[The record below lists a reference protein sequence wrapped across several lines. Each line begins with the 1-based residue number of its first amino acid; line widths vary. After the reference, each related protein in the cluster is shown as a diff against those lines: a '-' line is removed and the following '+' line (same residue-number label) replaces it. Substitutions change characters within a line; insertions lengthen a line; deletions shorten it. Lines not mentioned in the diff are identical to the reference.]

1 MESIE
6 RFFRQ
11 AWLSFNALFGW
22 VEPKIYFFVKVVNPI
37 LQLVFFCLLAKYVYH
52 TNNLTTWVIGNSFLL
67 CIYNCIF
74 GIGGDLRVERYYG
87 TLKMVMASP
96 ANKFITF
103 FQRGSVHIIDA
114 ASTVIIGFVAG
125 IVFFNVSFKGVNLL
139 VLLLITLVAM
149 FAATG
154 LGLLLGSF
162 GLITSDMNLLMNTVA
177 MVLLALCGANFP
189 IEKFPYAV
197 QQISYCLPLTRS
209 IKAANLIM
217 KGRGIS
223 AVNSLIIG
231 EFIIGIVYI
240 VIGYLLLIAMENMA
254 RRKATL
260 DIY

>member
-1 MESIE
+1 MENIE

-11 AWLSFNALFGW
+11 AWLSFKALFGW
-22 VEPKIYFFVKVVNPI
+22 VQPKIYFFVKIVNPI
-37 LQLVFFCLLAKYVYH
+37 LQLIFFCLLAKYVYN

-74 GIGGDLRVERYYG
+74 GICGNLSAERFYG
-87 TLKMVMASP
+87 TLKMVIASP
-96 ANKFITF
+96 ANKFTTF

-114 ASTVIIGFVAG
+114 ASTVIIGLFAG
-125 IVFFNVSFKGVNLL
+125 VVFFNVSFKGVNLL
-139 VLLLITLVAM
+139 TLLVVTLIAM

-154 LGLLLGSF
+154 LGLLLGTF
-162 GLITSDMNLLMNTVA
+162 GLLTSSMNLIMNIVA
-177 MVLLALCGANFP
+177 MLLLTLCGANFP

-217 KGRGIS
+217 QGKGIS
-223 AVNSLIIG
+223 SVTSLMIG
-231 EFIIGIVYI
+231 EFIIGIIYI
-240 VIGYLLLIAMENMA
+240 VLGYLLLIAIENLA